1 MESAFEPLDDI
12 TCVGMISEL
21 LDWARLDPVLSR
33 LADPGRTYL
42 CGHSRVR
49 AWPAACQAD
58 SWAAKLMLPS
68 MQMRLPFSGLCK
80 PGIACVQGGKLSVLA
95 AAADTRV
102 RAVFLA
108 DPVDNTV
115 WAPEARGHNPAPD
128 IRARVCLLP
137 TESEAVA

>member
-1 MESAFEPLDDI
+1 
-12 TCVGMISEL
+12 MISEL

-80 PGIACVQGGKLSVLA
+80 PGIACVLA